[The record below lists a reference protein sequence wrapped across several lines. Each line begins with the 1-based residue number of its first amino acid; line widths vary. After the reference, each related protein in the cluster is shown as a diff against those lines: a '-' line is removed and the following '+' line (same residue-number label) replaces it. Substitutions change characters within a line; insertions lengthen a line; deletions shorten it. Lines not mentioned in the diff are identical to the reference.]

1 MLTEWQRIEKIV
13 KWVGM
18 SVNSFAGAIGLNRS
32 ENLYQIKR
40 GNNGISK
47 DLADTITLKYPQI
60 SKGWLLSGEGE
71 MFKPKVGRECG
82 KIPLFEVDAEKYIV
96 SPDEY
101 ESSKE
106 LVLPMFDGCKFAA
119 MYFGRAMSTVFPVGS
134 ILLFQQIDIASVLPG
149 SECLVVGAKMTLLRR
164 FRKAAEAGM
173 IRLEPSDT
181 ENFDDVIMDEGQVRA
196 VYQVKG
202 VIINKVV

>member
-18 SVNSFAGAIGLNRS
+18 SVNSFAGTIGLNRS

-47 DLADTITLKYPQI
+47 DLADLIVGKYPQI

-71 MFKPKVGRECG
+71 MFRQKPVDPATR
-82 KIPLFEVDAEKYIV
+82 IPYYEVDAERFIV
-96 SPDEY
+96 APDNY
-101 ESSKE
+101 ASSRD
-106 LVLPMFDGCKFAA
+106 LVLPMFDDCDFATI
-119 MYFGRAMSTVFPVGS
+119 YLGRAMSGSIPVGS
-134 ILLFQQIDIASVLPG
+134 IVLFRKIDVASVLPG
-149 SECLVVGAKMTLLRR
+149 SECLIVGDKVTVLRR
-164 FRKAAEAGM
+164 VRRASEAGKL
-173 IRLEPSDT
+173 RLEPADT
-181 ENFDDVIMDEGQVRA
+181 SNFDEIIIDESQVRA

-202 VIINKVV
+202 VIINKVI